1 MVLLI
6 IRCVVLIISVT
17 AIIVPAFARRLGDLS
32 ILLVLMVF
40 VIFPSILALGVSAL
54 RIRELAI
61 LLHRVNRRPL
71 LFFGDEAVISLT
83 DKLVLD
89 LW

>member
-6 IRCVVLIISVT
+6 IRCVVLVISVT

-40 VIFPSILALGVSAL
+40 LIVPSILALGVSAL
-54 RIRELAI
+54 RI
-61 LLHRVNRRPL
+61 
-71 LFFGDEAVISLT
+71 
-83 DKLVLD
+83 
-89 LW
+89 